1 MDYVEDDIGWSHTIK
16 FDSHDKP
23 RKKKKKEKKD
33 KTNKKVAIAI
43 FLFVIIMFS
52 FFVQAMAYVSNGG
65 KVDPSM
71 YLEELFCVFFVL
83 FCLLLLAI
91 HTRKRT
97 NGFKGLI
104 RMTFTTIGYDK
115 YKIRVVSTKRNKH
128 YEFEGEIEYV
138 EIKEEFGVVHTEKG
152 NNFYLP
158 LDKLSE
164 SDVDYIKRIA
174 IKKHREMKHFDKGSI
189 S

>member
-23 RKKKKKEKKD
+23 KKKKKKEKKNETD
-33 KTNKKVAIAI
+33 RRTAVAI
-43 FLFVIIMFS
+43 FVFVIIMIS
-52 FFVQAMAYVSNGG
+52 FFAQAMAYISNGG
-65 KVDPSM
+65 EVHPLM
-71 YLEELFCVFFVL
+71 FIEEIFFGFIIML
-83 FCLLLLAI
+83 ALILLPI
-91 HTRKRT
+91 VSRRRS

-104 RMTFTTIGYDK
+104 RMTFTIVGYDK

-138 EIKEEFGVVHTEKG
+138 EIKNEFGVVHTEKG

-164 SDVDYIKRIA
+164 SDIEYIKRIA
-174 IKKHREMKHFDKGSI
+174 VRKHREMKHFDKGSI